1 MKVQMIKK
9 ENWNKIIQNAK
20 SIGGIILTALIIKA
34 TIVEAYQI
42 PTGSM
47 EDTILVGDFI
57 LGNKFIFGIR
67 IPGTDWRLPPF
78 KHPKQGDIIIFKYPR
93 DPSQNYIKRAIAVG
107 GQTVTIRN
115 KKVYVD
121 NKFVEL
127 PDNGKYSDPNIRSK
141 RMQEGLIYPKGAGNR
156 DNYGPIEIPEGYIF
170 VMGDNR
176 DESYD
181 SRYWGLVHERNVLGE
196 GLIIYWSW
204 DKTIP
209 LYNIFEKVRWSR
221 IGTIL
226 S

>member
-1 MKVQMIKK
+1 MKKIKR
-9 ENWNKIIQNAK
+9 NMNKIVQNVK
-20 SIGGIILTALIIKA
+20 SVLGIILTALIIKA

-57 LGNKFIFGIR
+57 LGNKFIYGIR
-67 IPGTDWRLPPF
+67 VPGTDWRLPSF
-78 KHPKQGDIIIFKYPR
+78 KEPEQGDIIIFKYPR

-107 GQTVTIRN
+107 GQTVEIKN

-121 NKFVEL
+121 GKLSKFPE
-127 PDNGKYSDPNIRSK
+127 NGKFSDPNIRSK
-141 RMQEGLIYPKGAGNR
+141 SMREGLIYPKGAGNR
-156 DNYGPIEIPEGYIF
+156 DNYGPIKIPEGYIF

-181 SRYWGLVHERNVLGE
+181 SRYWGLVPEENLLGE
-196 GLIIYWSW
+196 GMIIYWSW

-221 IGTIL
+221 IGKIL

>member
-1 MKVQMIKK
+1 MKSNFDMKRIVK
-9 ENWNKIIQNAK
+9 NAK
-20 SIGGIILTALIIKA
+20 SLAGIVLTAMIIKS

-47 EDTILVGDFI
+47 ENTILVGDFI

-67 IPGTDWRLPPF
+67 IPGTNWKLPAF
-78 KHPKQGDIIIFKYPR
+78 KDPRPGDIIIFKYPR

-107 GQTVTIRN
+107 GQTVQIKD

-121 NKFVEL
+121 GKIIEFPHYGKFT
-127 PDNGKYSDPNIRSK
+127 DPNIRNK
-141 RMQEGLIYPKGAGNR
+141 TLREGLIYPKGAGNR
-156 DNYGPIEIPEGYIF
+156 DNYGPIKIPKDNIF

-181 SRYWGLVHERNVLGE
+181 SRYWGLVPMKNVLGE
-196 GLIIYWSW
+196 GMIIYWSW

-209 LYNIFEKVRWSR
+209 LYNFIERVRWSR

>member
-1 MKVQMIKK
+1 MAKK
-9 ENWNKIIQNAK
+9 RNFNKLIQNAK
-20 SIGGIILTALIIKA
+20 SIGGIILTALIIKS

-67 IPGTDWRLPPF
+67 IPGTTWRLPAF
-78 KHPKQGDIIIFKYPR
+78 KDPKQGDIIIFRYPR
-93 DPSQNYIKRAIAVG
+93 DPSQNYIKRAIATG
-107 GQTVTIRN
+107 GHTVQIKDKR
-115 KKVYVD
+115 VYVD
-121 NKFVEL
+121 DKIAIFPEYGKFTDL
-127 PDNGKYSDPNIRSK
+127 NTRKPSL
-141 RMQEGLIYPKGAGNR
+141 QEGLIYPKGSGNR
-156 DNYGPIEIPEGYIF
+156 DNYGPIEVPDGYIF

-181 SRYWGLVHERNVLGE
+181 SRYWGLVPEENILGE
-196 GLIIYWSW
+196 GMIIYWSW
-204 DKTIP
+204 DKSIP

-221 IGTIL
+221 IGSIL

>member
-1 MKVQMIKK
+1 MKSSKEIKK
-9 ENWNKIIQNAK
+9 IIKNAK
-20 SIGGIILTALIIKA
+20 SLAGIIITAMIIKS

-47 EDTILVGDFI
+47 ENTILVGDFI

-67 IPGTDWRLPPF
+67 IPGTSWKLPAF
-78 KHPKQGDIIIFKYPR
+78 KDPNPGDIIIFKYPR

-107 GQTVTIRN
+107 GQTVEIKN

-121 NKFVEL
+121 GKIMEFPHLGKFT
-127 PDNGKYSDPNIRSK
+127 DPNIRNNTL
-141 RMQEGLIYPKGAGNR
+141 REGLIYPKGAGNR
-156 DNYGPIEIPEGYIF
+156 DNYGPIKVPEGQIF

-181 SRYWGLVHERNVLGE
+181 SRYWGLVPMKNVLGE
-196 GLIIYWSW
+196 GMIIYWSW

-209 LYNIFEKVRWSR
+209 LYNFIEKVRWSR

>member
-1 MKVQMIKK
+1 MKKSFEIKK
-9 ENWNKIIQNAK
+9 IIKNAK
-20 SIGGIILTALIIKA
+20 SLAGIIITAMIIKS

-47 EDTILVGDFI
+47 ENTILVGDFI

-67 IPGTDWRLPPF
+67 IPGTDWKLPAF
-78 KHPKQGDIIIFKYPR
+78 KDPRPGDIIIFKYPR

-107 GQTVTIRN
+107 GQTVQIKD

-121 NKFVEL
+121 GKIMDFPKHGKFT
-127 PDNGKYSDPNIRSK
+127 DPNIRDK
-141 RMQEGLIYPKGAGNR
+141 TLIEGLIYPKGAGNR
-156 DNYGPIEIPEGYIF
+156 DNYGPITVPEDQIF

-176 DESYD
+176 DESFD
-181 SRYWGLVHERNVLGE
+181 SRYWGLVPMKNVLGE
-196 GLIIYWSW
+196 GMIIYWSW

-209 LYNIFEKVRWSR
+209 LYNFIERVRWSR